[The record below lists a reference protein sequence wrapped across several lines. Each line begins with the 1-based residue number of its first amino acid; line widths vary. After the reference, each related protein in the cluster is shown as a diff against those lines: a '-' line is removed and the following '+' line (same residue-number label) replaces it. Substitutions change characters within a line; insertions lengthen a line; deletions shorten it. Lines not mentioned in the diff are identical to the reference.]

1 MRTKLDTEVK
11 SNQIKSNH
19 KEWNWKI
26 ISIKK
31 RIKKNNK
38 KKKNQIW
45 YKNQMLRDEI
55 EKKNN
60 PIKDSI
66 PNTLQ

>member
-1 MRTKLDTEVK
+1 MKTKFDTKVK

-38 KKKNQIW
+38 KKNQIW

-60 PIKDSI
+60 SIKDSI

>member
-1 MRTKLDTEVK
+1 LTQK
-11 SNQIKSNH
+11 SSQIKSNH

-66 PNTLQ
+66 PNTLQSKK

>member
-1 MRTKLDTEVK
+1 LTQK
-11 SNQIKSNH
+11 SSQIKSNH

-55 EKKNN
+55 EKNNN
-60 PIKDSI
+60 PIKDLIS
-66 PNTLQ
+66 NTLQSKE